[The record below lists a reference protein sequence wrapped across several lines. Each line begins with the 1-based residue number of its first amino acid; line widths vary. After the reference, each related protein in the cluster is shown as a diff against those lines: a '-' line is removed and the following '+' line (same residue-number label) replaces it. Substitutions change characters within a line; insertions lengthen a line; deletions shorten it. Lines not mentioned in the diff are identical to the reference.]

1 MVQIRRS
8 KTTQMAL
15 LNQLKEL
22 RNDAFTNPLYSIK
35 DLSKYLYDILE
46 VRRSLIINED
56 FTLKEYNDTK
66 KFIELLNEEK
76 YEEIAK
82 LNYKIIEDED

>member
-1 MVQIRRS
+1 
-8 KTTQMAL
+8 MAL